1 MSNHVNADLRP
12 FVDLLPVVDF
22 ENNALDDIRAN
33 TAMGAL
39 EAPSGDGFDVALTIE
54 TAPGPNGNPS
64 VQVLVYRP
72 TGQRQPL
79 PAIFHI
85 HGGGYVMG
93 SPMIMDTTN
102 RQLSAELSCVVVS
115 VVYRLAPETAFPGSI
130 EDCYAALT
138 WLFTNATALGIDAT
152 RVGIK
157 GESAGGGLA
166 AALALMTRDR
176 GEFSPI
182 FQNLKA
188 PMLDDRTCL
197 RADISPYI
205 GEFLWTPDQNRFGWT
220 ALLGHAPGI
229 EGVSAYA
236 APARAV
242 ELAGLPPTFI
252 SVGSIDLFLE
262 ENLEYARRLAVAG
275 VPVEIHVYPGGFHG
289 FDMIP
294 GAAIGAEAAR
304 ASQENMRKAFAM
316 SSAA

>member
-1 MSNHVNADLRP
+1 MRSHVNVDLRP

-22 ENNALDDIRAN
+22 KRNSLADIREN
-33 TAMGAL
+33 TEMGAL
-39 EAPSGDGFDVALTIE
+39 EAPAGDFFEAAVTTE
-54 TAPGPNGNPS
+54 TVPGLNGNPS

-72 TGQRQPL
+72 FHQTQPL
-79 PAIFHI
+79 PAILHV

-93 SPMIMDTTN
+93 SPLIMDTTN
-102 RQLSAELSCVVVS
+102 RQLAAELSCVIVS
-115 VVYRLAPETAFPGSI
+115 VTYRLAPETTFPGAI
-130 EDCYAALT
+130 EDCYAALS
-138 WLFTNATALGIDAT
+138 WLFNSASDLGIDPT
-152 RVGIK
+152 RVGVK

-176 GEFSPI
+176 GEFSLV

-197 RADISPYI
+197 RTDISPFI

-220 ALLGHAPGI
+220 AFLGHAPGI
-229 EGVSAYA
+229 EGVSPYA
-236 APARAV
+236 APARATT
-242 ELAGLPPTFI
+242 LAGLPPTFI

-275 VPVEIHVYPGGFHG
+275 VPIELHVYPGGFHG

-294 GAAIGAEAAR
+294 GAAIGASASS
-304 ASQENMRKAFAM
+304 ASQDSMRKAFAT
-316 SSAA
+316 SPAP